1 MKCGRGGMRW
11 RWSGSKCG
19 LRQNAGR
26 MVGTEMSC
34 GDGRRGWSGP
44 KPGPRQNAGRM
55 VGIEMRSETKRK
67 AAGWFETGLAESDSK
82 WRGRSD
88 SKRDRGRWVRP
99 KCEHAGDDSR
109 WSDSTRVVAM
119 ATALRSA
126 EGSEPALKC
135 GEAKIPNLP

>member
-1 MKCGRGGMRW
+1 MGG
-11 RWSGSKCG
+11 
-19 LRQNAGR
+19 
-26 MVGTEMSC
+26 
-34 GDGRRGWSGP
+34 GDGRDRNP
-44 KPGPRQNAGRM
+44 VRDRIARRM
-55 VGIEMRSETKRK
+55 VGIGMRSETKRK

-109 WSDSTRVVAM
+109 WSDSKQVVAM